1 MADIWIDPWESI
13 HTNPDQMG
21 GAGGYDPRHDTPM
34 GWRVGHPNDNYAMTK
49 GWSGQPDYAYTTPLP
64 NRPPVR
70 GTPLPQYEGL
80 PNEDRMLPIRAWGGG
95 NPNVPGQMALDPT
108 WAGGL
113 RGAGMGAE
121 VTPGAAR
128 TTLDDMGR
136 TVYSHRPIQA
146 RPPTP
151 RHPPGWQPGVGMPGE
166 GVRPPSPGNY
176 NPAAITPYNPQRVR
190 PGVPLPEHYGQVQGP
205 VQTQGATGPNSADAQ
220 AYAARQSRIA
230 RREAQGDF
238 SSSDIWSALNDYF
251 KNVPLEVEAA
261 RMKRNDL

>member
-128 TTLDDMGR
+128 HPDDMGR
-136 TVYSHRPIQA
+136 TVYSHRPIQD

-151 RHPPGWQPGVGMPGE
+151 RHPPGWHPGVGMPGE

-176 NPAAITPYNPQRVR
+176 NPASITPYNPQRVR

-205 VQTQGATGPNSADAQ
+205 VQTQGATGPNSADAK

-251 KNVPLEVEAA
+251 KNVPISEEEAA
-261 RMKRNDL
+261 QMRRSD